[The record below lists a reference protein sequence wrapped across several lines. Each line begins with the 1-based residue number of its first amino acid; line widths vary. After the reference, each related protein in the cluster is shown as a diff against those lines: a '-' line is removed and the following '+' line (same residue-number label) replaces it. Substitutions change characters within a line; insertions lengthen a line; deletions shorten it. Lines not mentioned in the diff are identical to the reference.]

1 MLLLT
6 NLVCIMQA
14 EALFTPEEYL
24 DFEAEAEVKHEYWYG
39 RIIAMAGETPNH
51 STVKDNLV
59 NALRHQRPACIARS
73 AGVRVRAPG
82 YGRENYA
89 YPDGLMVCGE
99 ERYDTSANPP
109 TLLNPA
115 LLIEITSDSTRSRD
129 TIDKLDAYFQLDS
142 LQEYWIV
149 EPDRPFVVRYV
160 RSEGTIVVHFIRDFD
175 QTVTSDTLDLT
186 IPMET
191 LYHRVAL

>member
-1 MLLLT
+1 
-6 NLVCIMQA
+6 MQP

-24 DFEAEAEVKHEYWYG
+24 AFEVEAEIKHEYWYG

-59 NALRHQRPACIARS
+59 NALRHHRPACIARS

-89 YPDGLMVCGE
+89 YPDGLMVCDE
-99 ERYDTSANPP
+99 ECYDASANPP
-109 TLLNPA
+109 TLLNP
-115 LLIEITSDSTRSRD
+115 LLLCEITSDSTRSRD
-129 TIDKLDAYFQLDS
+129 TIDKLDAYFRLDS

-160 RSEGTIVVHFIRDFD
+160 RTEGGILVHFIRGLD
-175 QTVTSDTLDLT
+175 QTVTSDTLNVA